1 MGPRDS
7 CLVPR
12 YSCLVTHALGL
23 FPAVGPHP
31 SALIPRPSSPQP
43 YRMPRERETPSRPGS
58 CNNRVTRGEL
68 MSDDFGTVNVRRGDR
83 AREIEVMRQRYRAHR
98 DTLQRLAAD
107 APTDHLA
114 TEYQRLAGE
123 IDVAM
128 GKLHELE
135 GRGSTKP
142 AQTAPP
148 PPPPRTSAGDR

>member
-1 MGPRDS
+1 
-7 CLVPR
+7 
-12 YSCLVTHALGL
+12 
-23 FPAVGPHP
+23 
-31 SALIPRPSSPQP
+31 
-43 YRMPRERETPSRPGS
+43 
-58 CNNRVTRGEL
+58 

-128 GKLHELE
+128 AKLGELE
-135 GRGSTKP
+135 GRGTTLPGQAS
-142 AQTAPP
+142 P
-148 PPPPRTSAGDR
+148 PPPPRTSAGDRPLAGVADESTVLEPGARPNPGSRVAI